1 MHMTMVAE
9 QVDIQK
15 QPFRLRPLQNHFLLS
30 SDKVVHLEIQH
41 LNTVGVAQVAQ
52 VLLAV
57 LVAADIQ
64 VFSLALAQV
73 LHLSLQVLVVAQL
86 QLLICLRL
94 VQQVAEAELVMVEQ
108 AQIQHHLVVRE
119 QQLQAELPQQVKAHH
134 VFPLQVH
141 LCKVEMV
148 AD

>member
-1 MHMTMVAE
+1 
-9 QVDIQK
+9 
-15 QPFRLRPLQNHFLLS
+15 
-30 SDKVVHLEIQH
+30 VVHLEIQH
-41 LNTVGVAQVAQ
+41 LNTVAVAQEGR

-57 LVAADIQ
+57 LVVADTQ
-64 VFSLALAQV
+64 EFLQGLAQV
-73 LHLSLQVLVVAQL
+73 LHLSLQVPVVAQL
-86 QLLICLRL
+86 QLLIYLL
-94 VQQVAEAELVMVEQ
+94 LAQQVAEAELVMVEQ
-108 AQIQHHLVVRE
+108 AQIQHHLVVQE

>member
-1 MHMTMVAE
+1 
-9 QVDIQK
+9 
-15 QPFRLRPLQNHFLLS
+15 
-30 SDKVVHLEIQH
+30 VVNPGTQQ
-41 LNTVGVAQVAQ
+41 LNTVEVAQEVQ

-57 LVAADIQ
+57 RVAVDIQ
-64 VFSLALAQV
+64 EFLRALAQV
-73 LHLSLQVLVVAQL
+73 LHLSLQVPVVVQL
-86 QLLICLRL
+86 HTHICLRL

-108 AQIQHHLVVRE
+108 AQIQHHLVVQE

>member
-1 MHMTMVAE
+1 
-9 QVDIQK
+9 
-15 QPFRLRPLQNHFLLS
+15 
-30 SDKVVHLEIQH
+30 
-41 LNTVGVAQVAQ
+41 VGVAQVAQ

-57 LVAADIQ
+57 LVVADIQ
-64 VFSLALAQV
+64 EFLRALAQA
-73 LHLSLQVLVVAQL
+73 LHLSLQVPVAEQL
-86 QLLICLRL
+86 HTHICLRL

-108 AQIQHHLVVRE
+108 AQIQHHLVVQE

>member
-1 MHMTMVAE
+1 
-9 QVDIQK
+9 
-15 QPFRLRPLQNHFLLS
+15 
-30 SDKVVHLEIQH
+30 VVNPEIQR
-41 LNTVGVAQVAQ
+41 LNTVVAVQEAQ
-52 VLLAV
+52 GLQAV
-57 LVAADIQ
+57 PAVADIQ
-64 VFSLALAQV
+64 EFLRALAQV
-73 LHLSLQVLVVAQL
+73 LHLSLQVPVVVQL
-86 QLLICLRL
+86 HTHICLRL

-108 AQIQHHLVVRE
+108 AQIQHHLVVQE